1 MIAAARPALALL
13 LVALAACAPRLEE
26 RAVRGEPALGAAAI
40 TAGDGHRLPLRV
52 WPAAEGPRAVV
63 LALHGVNDYGNAFA
77 APAAWWA
84 ARGIATYAYDQ
95 RGFGAGAGARTVAGH
110 GGDGRG
116 CARGRARRRRPP
128 SRGAALPARRQHGAA
143 RCCWRPTRGRR
154 WPASPATSWPAP
166 RCAAAPPC
174 RCRTAS
180 PCGSAP
186 APCRRTRLGGG
197 GLGIVPSDNVE
208 MLRALGRD
216 PLVIGR
222 TRIDAL
228 HGLVDL
234 MDEALAAAPAT
245 RTPTL
250 VLYGAR
256 DEIIPRDA
264 TLRML
269 AGLAAP
275 HRVARYAAGLPHAA
289 ARPSGRA
296 RVARHRRLDRRPPPR
311 PCRPAPRSSRRGR
324 EGGGE
329 RRRPSPLRHPR
340 GSGGSRAVTPDPI
353 RVV

>member
-1 MIAAARPALALL
+1 MIAAARLAPALL
-13 LVALAACAPRLEE
+13 LGVLAACAPRLEE
-26 RAVRGEPALGAAAI
+26 RGAMQGAPVLGAAAI

-52 WPAAEGPRAVV
+52 WPAAEGPRAVI
-63 LALHGVNDYGNAFA
+63 LALHGFNDYSNAFA

-95 RGFGAGAGARTVAGH
+95 RGFGAGARLWPGTDAMVADLREAARVVGARHPEVPLYLLGASMGAAVLLAADARAPLAGVAGH
-110 GGDGRG
+110 ILAGP
-116 CARGRARRRRPP
+116 AVRGRATLPLSYRVALWL
-128 SRGAALPARRQHGAA
+128 GARALPG
-143 RCCWRPTRGRR
+143 
-154 WPASPATSWPAP
+154 
-166 RCAAAPPC
+166 
-174 RCRTAS
+174 
-180 PCGSAP
+180 
-186 APCRRTRLGGG
+186 TRLSGG

-234 MDEALAAAPAT
+234 MDEALTAAPGT

-275 HRVARYAAGLPHAA
+275 HRVARYAEGYHMLLRDLQAERVWRDIAAWIGDRSAPLPSGAEIARHAA
-289 ARPSGRA
+289 FGPSF
-296 RVARHRRLDRRPPPR
+296 
-311 PCRPAPRSSRRGR
+311 SR
-324 EGGGE
+324 E
-329 RRRPSPLRHPR
+329 
-340 GSGGSRAVTPDPI
+340 
-353 RVV
+353 